1 MNDITTQSPAKA
13 GLTLGLIF
21 GLIMIFET
29 IIGYVMNIDPVAYP
43 TYGLILNFLN
53 YLILPLSFIY
63 IGCTNFKKMNG
74 GFASFGECLKVG
86 VSICVIAGLVAAIFS
101 VVFNA
106 IFPEYVEELIRK
118 TRAVML
124 SSDSN
129 MTEDQVEMAIGVTRK
144 FMSPYIAI
152 PSTMAIYAFIGLIY
166 SLIVGAIVKNDRNQS
181 F

>member
-152 PSTMAIYAFIGLIY
+152 PSTTAIYAFIGLIY

>member
-63 IGCTNFKKMNG
+63 IGCTNFKKMN
-74 GFASFGECLKVG
+74 
-86 VSICVIAGLVAAIFS
+86 
-101 VVFNA
+101 
-106 IFPEYVEELIRK
+106 
-118 TRAVML
+118 VML